1 MPVIDATFTVFTFH
15 FKTFDY
21 SAMPLII
28 DPNFS
33 TSDGPSG
40 SGNCGCIAITPPF
53 EHMHAELETA
63 DSLSAFPHWF
73 QHQIQVCLLTTGSPL
88 SVVLQASSNKHVDD
102 ISKVRDILGKDRMFE
117 QHRTEFDT
125 RFPFLSQKCPGN
137 RLENMIFRPLL

>member
-1 MPVIDATFTVFTFH
+1 
-15 FKTFDY
+15 
-21 SAMPLII
+21 MPLII

-88 SVVLQASSNKHVDD
+88 SVVLHAAIKSISN
-102 ISKVRDILGKDRMFE
+102 IF
-117 QHRTEFDT
+117 
-125 RFPFLSQKCPGN
+125 GN
-137 RLENMIFRPLL
+137 RLFKSLDKFTRIFLMLS